1 MKIEKYKKGAKG
13 TYQVFFDD
21 GSVLSFYEEVILKY
35 DLLLKK
41 EISLELLHEA
51 NLSNQEWDVY
61 YVALN
66 SIKHRFRSVHELKQI
81 LLRKEYPM
89 DLIDKAV
96 SKLIDQ
102 GYLNDRS
109 FAKSYINSQM
119 LTTNKGPYKLEKE
132 LLEKGID
139 TSIIQDEISVFGE
152 EEQLV
157 RIDKLIQKGIKTNH
171 NRGGVVLK
179 QKIYNDLKN
188 LGYDITFLNRSF
200 SSYSFENDL
209 DIARKE
215 YEKLYRKYS
224 RKYSGNELKR
234 IVNEKLY
241 QKGLRYEEK

>member
-1 MKIEKYKKGAKG
+1 M
-13 TYQVFFDD
+13 
-21 GSVLSFYEEVILKY
+21 EE
-35 DLLLKK
+35 KK
-41 EISLELLHEA
+41 ESQKKEKNFQTIGEA
-51 NLSNQEWDVY
+51 
-61 YVALN
+61 
-66 SIKHRFRSVHELKQI
+66 F
-81 LLRKEYPM
+81 
-89 DLIDKAV
+89 
-96 SKLIDQ
+96 
-102 GYLNDRS
+102 
-109 FAKSYINSQM
+109 
-119 LTTNKGPYKLEKE
+119 
-132 LLEKGID
+132 
-139 TSIIQDEISVFGE
+139 SIIQDEISVFGE